1 MKGILPTL
9 QSEHEEATRIEQVA
23 KKQKEYKL
31 IGKLRK
37 VAGHTL
43 FEFNKKTK
51 EIKPAD
57 IKRECIFDAKTGKP
71 LYKTKTDIHKDCFY
85 LQALNIKNAEK
96 KLRKLGIIGE

>member
-31 IGKLRK
+31 VGQQRK

-43 FEFNKKTK
+43 FEFNKSTK

-57 IKRECIFDAKTGKP
+57 VKRECIIDFGTSKP
-71 LYKTKTDIHKDCFY
+71 IYRTKTDIHENCFY
-85 LQALNIKNAEK
+85 IQALNVKNSIK
-96 KLRKLGIIGE
+96 KLKKLGFKI

>member
-1 MKGILPTL
+1 MEIDKVKTA
-9 QSEHEEATRIEQVA
+9 QEAKAPVEQVA

-31 IGKLRK
+31 IGTQRK

-57 IKRECIFDAKTGKP
+57 IGRECIFDAKTGKP
-71 LYKTKTDIHKDCFY
+71 IYKTKTDIHENCFY
-85 LQALNIKNAEK
+85 VQALNIKNAEK
-96 KLRKLGIIGE
+96 KLRKLRML

>member
-31 IGKLRK
+31 IGSQRK

-43 FEFNKKTK
+43 FEFNKSTK

-57 IKRECIFDAKTGKP
+57 VKRECIISFETNKP
-71 LYKTKTDIHKDCFY
+71 IYKTKTDMHENCFY
-85 LQALNIKNAEK
+85 IQALNIKNAIK
-96 KLRKLGIIGE
+96 KLKKLGFNI

>member
-31 IGKLRK
+31 VGSQRK

-43 FEFNKKTK
+43 FEFNKITK

-57 IKRECIFDAKTGKP
+57 IRRECIINSITCNP
-71 LYKTKTDIHKDCFY
+71 VYKNKIDVRENCFY
-85 LQALNIKNAEK
+85 IQALNVKNAIK
-96 KLRKLGIIGE
+96 KLKKLGFKI

>member
-31 IGKLRK
+31 VCSQRK

-43 FEFNKKTK
+43 FEFNKSTK

-57 IKRECIFDAKTGKP
+57 IKRECIMDFNTNHP
-71 LYKTKTDIHKDCFY
+71 IYKTKTDIHENCFY
-85 LQALNIKNAEK
+85 IQALNVKNAIK
-96 KLRKLGIIGE
+96 KLKKLGFKI